1 MLIEKLKLTFFALL
15 LFILNLMFGCSA
27 SQATKYELGLES
39 YNNGRYRTAVE
50 YFTRAIW
57 EDPVNAELY
66 FLRGNAKVKLNLYD
80 DAILNYTTAIKLD
93 PEMKYYEN
101 RGLMF
106 IETEDYQNAISDFNE
121 ALLYDTSNSTL
132 YFNRGYTQ
140 ALSGNYESAI
150 KDYSRAISN
159 DSTNAKIFVN
169 RGDLWSGVEERQK
182 AIFDFT
188 SALSLNNKDELAYFN
203 RAKEFA
209 KIEMFEQAIDDYSMA
224 IILNPSNVE
233 YYFLRGELKVTAAEF
248 LSAAADYTKII
259 SLQPDNGNAYY
270 NRGICYANINLKESA
285 CDDLNRAGE
294 LGFFEAY
301 EVIRI
306 FCMKEEKKKKKKKKK

>member
-1 MLIEKLKLTFFALL
+1 MKIEKLKLILLALFLFL
-15 LFILNLMFGCSA
+15 LNLLMFGCFS
-27 SQATKYELGLES
+27 SQLTKYELGMEN

-66 FLRGNAKVKLNLYD
+66 FLRGNAKAKLKLYKE
-80 DAILNYTTAIKLD
+80 AIHNYTTAIKLD
-93 PEMKYYEN
+93 PEMEYYKN

-106 IETEDYQNAISDFNE
+106 IETRNYNSALKDFNE
-121 ALLYDTSNSTL
+121 ALLFDSTNSTL

-150 KDYSRAISN
+150 KDYSKAISY
-159 DSTNAKIFVN
+159 DSTNAKVFVN
-169 RGDLWSGVEERQK
+169 RGDLWSGVEEHQK

-188 SALSLNNKDELAYFN
+188 SAISLNNRDELAYFN

-209 KIEMFEQAIDDYSMA
+209 KIGMIDQAIDDYSKA
-224 IILNPSNVE
+224 IILNPSNIE
-233 YYFLRGELKVTAAEF
+233 YYFLRGEVKVRAAKF

-270 NRGICYANINLKESA
+270 NRGICYANVNLKDNA
-285 CDDLNRAGE
+285 CEDLSRAGE

-301 EVIRI
+301 EVIRK
-306 FCMKEEKKKKKKKKK
+306 FCGKGERKKKKN

>member
-1 MLIEKLKLTFFALL
+1 MKIEKLKLILLALFLFL
-15 LFILNLMFGCSA
+15 LDLLMFGCFS
-27 SQATKYELGLES
+27 SQLTKYELGMES

-66 FLRGNAKVKLNLYD
+66 FLRGNAKAKLKLYKE
-80 DAILNYTTAIKLD
+80 AIHNYTTAIKLD
-93 PEMKYYEN
+93 PEMEYYKN

-106 IETEDYQNAISDFNE
+106 IETRNYSSALKDFNE
-121 ALLYDTSNSTL
+121 ALLFDSTNSTL

-150 KDYSRAISN
+150 KDYSKAISY
-159 DSTNAKIFVN
+159 DSTNAKVFVN
-169 RGDLWSGVEERQK
+169 RGDLWSGVEEHQK

-188 SALSLNNKDELAYFN
+188 SAISLNNRDELAYFN

-209 KIEMFEQAIDDYSMA
+209 KIGMIDQATDDYSKA
-224 IILNPSNVE
+224 IILNPSNIE
-233 YYFLRGELKVTAAEF
+233 YYFLRGEVKVRAAKF

-270 NRGICYANINLKESA
+270 NRGICYANVNLKDNA
-285 CDDLNRAGE
+285 CEDLNRAGE

-301 EVIRI
+301 EVIRK
-306 FCMKEEKKKKKKKKK
+306 FCGKGERKKKKN

>member
-1 MLIEKLKLTFFALL
+1 MLVEKLKLTFIALP
-15 LFILNLMFGCSA
+15 LFLSILLMFGCSS
-27 SQATKYELGLES
+27 SQMTKYELGLES

-66 FLRGNAKVKLNLYD
+66 FKRGNAKAKLKLND
-80 DAILNYTTAIKLD
+80 EAIHNYTTAIKLD
-93 PEMKYYEN
+93 PEMKYYMN

-106 IETEDYQNAISDFNE
+106 IETEDYHNAINDFNE
-121 ALLYDTSNSTL
+121 ALMFDSTNSTL

-150 KDYSRAISN
+150 KDYSKAISH
-159 DSTNAKIFVN
+159 DSTNAKVFVN
-169 RGDLWSGVEERQK
+169 RGDLWSGVEEHQK

-188 SALSLNNKDELAYFN
+188 SAISVNNKDELAYFN
-203 RAKEFA
+203 RAKELA
-209 KIEMFEQAIDDYSMA
+209 KIGMIEQAIDDYSIA
-224 IILNPSNVE
+224 IILNPSNIE
-233 YYFLRGELKVTAAEF
+233 YYFLRGELKVRAAEY
-248 LSAAADYTKII
+248 LSAAADYTKIL

-270 NRGICYANINLKESA
+270 NRGICYANINLKDNA

-306 FCMKEEKKKKKKKKK
+306 FCMKEEKKKKKKK

>member
-1 MLIEKLKLTFFALL
+1 MKIEKLKMSFLL
-15 LFILNLMFGCSA
+15 LFLFLLNLLIIGCSW
-27 SQATKYELGLES
+27 SQLTKYELGVES

-66 FLRGNAKVKLNLYD
+66 FFRGNAMAKLKLYD
-80 DAILNYTTAIKLD
+80 DAIHNYTTAIKLD
-93 PEMKYYEN
+93 AEMEYYKN

-106 IETEDYQNAISDFNE
+106 IETGDYKSALNDFNE
-121 ALLYDTSNSTL
+121 ALLFDSTNSTL

-140 ALSGNYESAI
+140 ALSGNYEKAI
-150 KDYSRAISN
+150 KDYSEAISH
-159 DSTNAKIFVN
+159 DPTNAKVFVN
-169 RGDLWSGVEERQK
+169 RGDLWSGVEEHQK

-188 SALSLNNKDELAYFN
+188 SAISLNKSDELAYFN

-209 KIEMFEQAIDDYSMA
+209 KIGMIDQAIDDYSKA
-224 IILNPSNVE
+224 IILNPSNIE
-233 YYFLRGELKVTAAEF
+233 YYFLRGEVKVRADKF
-248 LSAAADYTKII
+248 LSAAADYTQII

-270 NRGICYANINLKESA
+270 NRGICYANVNLKDNA
-285 CDDLNRAGE
+285 CEDLNRAGE

-301 EVIRI
+301 EVIRK
-306 FCMKEEKKKKKKKKK
+306 FCRKGERKKK